1 MTTHPWRHAL
11 LVTLCSALL
20 CLVAGP
26 RATGAD
32 DVRVDPALPEYKPAE
47 GVGGNLRLVGS
58 DTMLNLMTHW
68 AEAMQKNHPSVRV
81 QVEGKGSS
89 TAPPALIENQ
99 AQFGAMSRE
108 MSPDEVARFTSEF
121 GYPPL
126 QLRVA
131 VDCVAVFVHRD
142 NPIES
147 LSLTDLR
154 RAFSVSGE
162 EPTWGDLGVTDWK
175 WRTRRVSL
183 YGRNSASGTYKFF
196 KEAAMG
202 GTDFRSTVKEQP
214 GSAGVIQAIATDR
227 MGLGYSGIGYKT
239 PGVKVVP
246 IAFDTG
252 ETAYAPT
259 VESAYA
265 GDYPLA
271 RFLNLYMNYDAREG
285 VDLLRERFVRVV
297 FSREGQ
303 EQVIKDGS
311 FPVSAQVAREELT
324 RLGLE
329 PGF

>member
-1 MTTHPWRHAL
+1 MTTHPCRHAL
-11 LVTLCSALL
+11 IATLCTALL

-26 RATGAD
+26 RATAAD
-32 DVRVDPALPEYKPAE
+32 DVRVDPELPEYKPVE

-58 DTMLNLMTHW
+58 DTMVNLSTHW
-68 AEAMQKNHPSVRV
+68 AETMQKNHPSVRV

-99 AQFGAMSRE
+99 AQFGPMSRE
-108 MSPDEVARFTSEF
+108 MGPDEIARFTEEF
-121 GYPPL
+121 GYPPTR
-126 QLRVA
+126 LRVA
-131 VDCVAVFVHRD
+131 VDCIAIFVHRD

-147 LSLTDLR
+147 LSLADIR

-196 KEAAMG
+196 KEHALAG
-202 GTDFRSTVKEQP
+202 ADFRTTVKEQP
-214 GSAGVIQAIATDR
+214 GSSGVVQAIATDR

-239 PGVKVVP
+239 PGVKAVP
-246 IAFDTG
+246 VAFETG
-252 ETAYAPT
+252 ETAYTPD
-259 VESAYA
+259 VEAAYA
-265 GDYPLA
+265 GDYPIA
-271 RFLNLYMNYDAREG
+271 RFLNVYMNYDAREG
-285 VDLLRERFVRVV
+285 IDLLRERFVRVI

-311 FPVSAQVAREELT
+311 FPISAAVAREELT